1 MGNLCSSIFL
11 FSTITING
19 KRYTIVKDIGE
30 GAFSYVQCLRD
41 KKGRLFALKRVRIQV
56 PEQEQ
61 AFTREVNAHNTLSH
75 PNVLE
80 LVESE
85 IITHNGEEEGRML
98 FPYYKEGSVQDLIE
112 NAFGRYYIPELD
124 VLHLFKSLCEAV
136 LAFHECNPSLAHRDI
151 KPHNLLVLS
160 KTSVILMDLGSV
172 DKAVHEIKSRHEAL
186 ALQEKCAQECTAAYR
201 APELFDVPSECVID
215 SKTDVWSLGCTL
227 YAMAYGSSPFNG
239 SATAALSGQI
249 KIPSGSCYSLDLN
262 NLILSMIKVDPKE
275 RPSVQNILQRLENL
289 APSSSDISDLL
300 GRNQQLQTTRT

>member
-1 MGNLCSSIFL
+1 MGNLCSSYLL
-11 FSTITING
+11 FPSLTING

-41 KKGRLFALKRVRIQV
+41 KKGRLYALKRVRIQL
-56 PEQEQ
+56 PEQEE
-61 AFTREVNAHNTLSH
+61 AFVGEVNAHNAVKH
-75 PNVLE
+75 PNILE
-80 LVESE
+80 LIDSE
-85 IITHNGEEEGRML
+85 VIINNGEKEGRML
-98 FPYYKEGSVQDLIE
+98 FPYYKEGSVQDMIE

-124 VLHLFKSLCEAV
+124 ILHLFKSLCESV
-136 LAFHECNPSLAHRDI
+136 LAFHQCSLAHRDI

-172 DKAVHEIKSRHEAL
+172 DQADHVIKSRQEAL
-186 ALQEKCAQECTAAYR
+186 VLQEKCAQECTAAYR

-249 KIPSGSCYSLDLN
+249 KIPSSSSYSMDLN
-262 NLILSMIKVDPKE
+262 NLVLSMIKVDPKE
-275 RPSVQNILQRLENL
+275 RPSVDSILQRLENL
-289 APSSSDISDLL
+289 APCSSEMSDLFN
-300 GRNQQLQTTRT
+300 RNNDVQTSWT